1 MVNVYLSHNTIFFL
15 NIYIREIKTCSHR
28 DTYMN
33 VPSSLVLKAKKLET
47 PVFTAYPDNEIL
59 LSNKKKKKRQRF
71 LIRTA

>member
-47 PVFTAYPDNEIL
+47 PVFTAYPMKYCSAI
-59 LSNKKKKKRQRF
+59 KKKKKGKDF
-71 LIRTA
+71 